1 MIDDIVTGI
10 KLLFKPGQLVEI
22 RGKRLDGTIFS
33 KFFTD
38 HDRMARVLSKVDE
51 ESEFEAIWYTVQE
64 LKTDVNWQNKQQFGL
79 ATNRDDCLP
88 SPARSEPTVPQA
100 GATEKI

>member
-38 HDRMARVLSKVDE
+38 HERMARVLTKVDE
-51 ESEFEAIWYTVQE
+51 EGEEAIWYSVQE
-64 LKTDVNWQNKQQFGL
+64 LNTDVNWQNKQQFGL
-79 ATNRDDCLP
+79 ATNRDDRLP
-88 SPARSEPTVPQA
+88 SPARSEPTVPHA